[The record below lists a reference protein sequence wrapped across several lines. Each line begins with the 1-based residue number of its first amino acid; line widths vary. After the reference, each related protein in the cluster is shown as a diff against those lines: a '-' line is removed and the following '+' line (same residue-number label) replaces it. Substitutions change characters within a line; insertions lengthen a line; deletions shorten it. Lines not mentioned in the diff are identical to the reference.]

1 MEQIQQTR
9 SKIIQTATILGVMVL
24 FFVALAV
31 LRREVKVSHAQD
43 VLGYLYQISWRR
55 FLAAFGLSLGSYL
68 ALSLYDVL
76 GLFHIHKLM
85 SYGRILL
92 TSFIAYSFSHNMGAA
107 PITGGGIRYRLYSAW
122 GLTVGEAANVL
133 VICGMTFWI
142 GYLTMGAVFFFLEP
156 PELPPSIHLPFN
168 SVFSIGTVCVTVV
181 MLYLLSAV
189 FFKKTI
195 HILKWKFPTPS
206 VGIVVSQMLVGCLDW
221 TCSGGALFLLLP
233 PNSLNFPTFLSIY
246 LLAQIVGFLSQVPGG
261 LGVLETVIVLLL
273 SPLLPASDVLG
284 AMLAFR
290 MVYYLIPFV
299 MGLGAFSI
307 YEIIRNKAGFKRAL
321 QILDRWAPDFAPHV
335 FSILLFLGGAVLLV
349 SDATPEAENRL
360 ARLGD
365 LMPLPVLE
373 GSHFLAALAGAA
385 LLVLARGLQQ
395 RLESS
400 YVAALIAL
408 GIGVLTC
415 LFKGFDYR
423 EALML
428 LALGVALL
436 PCRRYF
442 PRKSSVFQQRY
453 PPFWVTAILFVLL
466 GSIWI
471 GVFNY
476 HNEDYSNDLWTMFD
490 LLGDSSRFIRAIL
503 GETAFLIIFSLIT
516 LLSPAQPETEYP
528 TPSELDRAL
537 AVTRKSRRAEAGL
550 ALLGDKALL
559 FNKKSDAFLMYAIE
573 GKCWIALGDPV
584 GPEKEKAD
592 LALKFKDLCRR
603 HKAWTLFYTVDQEQS
618 QFYLDAGLTVLK
630 FSEEARVSLRGF
642 RAEGLASSD
651 LKSTAQRFREKA
663 DYTFEV
669 LEPGWIHPH
678 LTELKEVSEAWLSKN
693 KSREKGFSVG
703 FFREDYLQRFPL
715 AVVRKEGK
723 IAAFASLTQGGSK
736 EEVAVDLLRS
746 TAGESELLEDY
757 LLLESMLWAK
767 EKGHQWFNLGMAPLL
782 DMQEGPLAPFEKQV
796 TQILAPY
803 HGEAPPADI
812 RKSKEKF
819 NPEWSPKYLVTS
831 GNLSLQVAL
840 TALLGLIAKG
850 NRVGYRQ

>member
-1 MEQIQQTR
+1 MESSQTR

-43 VLGYLYQISWRR
+43 VLDYLRQIPPRR
-55 FLAAFGLSLGSYL
+55 FLAAFGLSLGSYI

-76 GLFHIHKLM
+76 GLLHIRKLM
-85 SYGRILL
+85 AYGRILL
-92 TSFIAYSFSHNMGAA
+92 TSFIAYTFSHNMGAA

-133 VICGMTFWI
+133 VICGMTFWV
-142 GYLTMGAVFFFLEP
+142 GFLTMGAVFFFMEP

-168 SVFSIGTVCVTVV
+168 SVFSVGTVCVAAVT
-181 MLYLLSAV
+181 LYLLSAV

-206 VGIVVSQMLVGCLDW
+206 VGIAVGQMLAGSLDW
-221 TCSGGALFLLLP
+221 TCSGGALYLLLP
-233 PNSLNFPTFLSIY
+233 ANSLSFPTFLSIY
-246 LLAQIVGFLSQVPGG
+246 LLAQITGFLSQVPGG

-273 SPLLPASDVLG
+273 SPILPASNVLG
-284 AMLAFR
+284 ALLAFR

-299 MGLGAFSI
+299 MGLGAFSV
-307 YEIIRNKAGFKRAL
+307 YEIVRNKAGFKRAL

-335 FSILLFLGGAVLLV
+335 FSILLFLGGAVLFV
-349 SDATPEAENRL
+349 SNATPEADNRL
-360 ARLGD
+360 TRLGD

-373 GSHFLAALAGAA
+373 SSHFLAALAGAA

-400 YVAALIAL
+400 YVFALIAL
-408 GIGVLTC
+408 GAGVLAC

-423 EALML
+423 EALVL
-428 LALGVALL
+428 LALGGALL

-476 HNEDYSNDLWTMFD
+476 RNEDYSNDLWTTFD
-490 LLGDSSRFIRAIL
+490 LLGDSPRFLRAIL
-503 GETAFLIIFSLIT
+503 GETAFLLIFSLVT

-537 AVTRKSRRAEAGL
+537 AVLKRSRRADAGL

-573 GKCWIALGDPV
+573 GKCWIALGEPV
-584 GPEKEKAD
+584 GPEKEKAE

-603 HKAWTLFYTVDQEQS
+603 QKAWTLFYPVDQEQS

-630 FSEEARVSLRGF
+630 FSEEARVSLKSLK
-642 RAEGLASSD
+642 ADALASSD
-651 LKSTAQRFREKA
+651 LKSSYQKFKEKA
-663 DYTFEV
+663 DYSFEV
-669 LEPGWIHPH
+669 LEPGWVHPH
-678 LTELKEVSEAWLSKN
+678 LAELREVSEAWLSKN

-715 AVVRKEGK
+715 AVIRKEGK
-723 IAAFASLTQGGSK
+723 VVAFASLRQGGSK

-746 TAGESELLEDY
+746 ASGESEQLDDY

-767 EKGHQWFNLGMAPLL
+767 EKGHHWFNLGMAPLL

-796 TQILAPY
+796 SQILSPY
-803 HGEAPPADI
+803 QAEVSLADI
-812 RKSKEKF
+812 RKEKEKF
-819 NPEWSPKYLVTS
+819 NPEWSPKYLVSS

-840 TALLGLIAKG
+840 TALLGMIAKG